1 MYKLGAVNAVYSS
14 ATSSYLSR
22 GMGIMASP
30 LCVCVF
36 VAAVCCVVVFDDV
49 LLYYY
54 LTFYHIN
61 NYKIIYY

>member
-49 LLYYY
+49 LLLLSNNILSY
-54 LTFYHIN
+54 LYN
-61 NYKIIYY
+61 NK